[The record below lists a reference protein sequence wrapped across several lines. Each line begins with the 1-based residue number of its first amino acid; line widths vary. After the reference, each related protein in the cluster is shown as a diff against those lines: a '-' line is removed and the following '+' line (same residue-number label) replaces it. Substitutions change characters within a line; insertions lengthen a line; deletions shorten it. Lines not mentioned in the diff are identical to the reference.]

1 MSEPLTSLPPGQA
14 TELSLSIERAYREA
28 LVIDRLGSLWA
39 LILAKCFLA
48 QWAIGRFAVPVNGLI
63 YIWTLTLAMALVA
76 SAYYLHAHRL
86 AFRFFPTQVRVAS
99 SGLVG
104 LVAALGFVAYAH
116 WGLGLTGLAAT
127 AGLSAAMLGSWSLI
141 QASLRRAWEPLM
153 GALVWWGIALTS
165 LHGGDVDALLWLGLG
180 FLFAQALPGFM
191 LSLRMAREQRV

>member
-1 MSEPLTSLPPGQA
+1 MPEPLTSLPPGQS

-48 QWAIGRFAVPVNGLI
+48 QWAIGRFAIPVNGLI

-86 AFRFFPTQVRVAS
+86 VFRFFPTQVRVAS
-99 SGLVG
+99 AGLLGLVM
-104 LVAALGFVAYAH
+104 ALGFVAYAH
-116 WGLGLTGLAAT
+116 LGLNLITLATT

-153 GALVWWGIALTS
+153 GALVWWGIALTAIR
-165 LHGGDVDALLWLGLG
+165 DRDANALLWLGLG
-180 FLFAQALPGFM
+180 FLFAQALPGFL
-191 LSLRMAREQRV
+191 LSCRTAREKRA